1 MVFLDPLPLCPQNQY
16 TVCRQNWGISGPP
29 PPSLRMSYM
38 AAPFGS
44 NGEGRGCIMYKVTYA
59 MVARS
64 LRVSSPICRINV
76 GWEGGTGSG
85 VLRGQTVASCQQY
98 HAM

>member
-1 MVFLDPLPLCPQNQY
+1 
-16 TVCRQNWGISGPP
+16 
-29 PPSLRMSYM
+29 
-38 AAPFGS
+38 
-44 NGEGRGCIMYKVTYA
+44 MYKVTYA

-85 VLRGQTVASCQQY
+85 VLRGQTVASCQQN